1 MKVAIYGKYYLNST
15 EPIINDIFMFF
26 NNNGVEMIIEAAF
39 LKILH
44 EKKIIQKE
52 YKTFTSHK
60 ELDSSF
66 DMLISI
72 GGDGSILRAADL
84 VRNSGVPILGINAGR
99 LGFLATVQK
108 ENIAEFMQFIINKK
122 YTISKRTLLSLSCT
136 PSNTAVEEINFAMN
150 EISVSRKDTTSMIT
164 IETYLNKE
172 FLNSYWADGLIIATP
187 TGSTGYSMSCGG
199 PILTPDVKGL
209 VITPIAPHNLNAR
222 PLVIPDETEIRLKV
236 SGREKNYLVS
246 LDSRITS
253 VKNETIL
260 IIKKTPFQ
268 INMVEINRG
277 DNYYICIQFLFKN
290 VQTFPSFIFST
301 YYGNERTNSRVWHIS
316 WRK

>member
-1 MKVAIYGKYYLNST
+1 MKVAIYGKHYLNST
-15 EPIINDIFMFF
+15 EPIINDIFVFF
-26 NNNGVEMIIEAAF
+26 NINGVEMIIEAAF

-72 GGDGSILRAADL
+72 GGDGTILRAAAL

-108 ENIAEFMQFIINKK
+108 ENIAEFMQFIIDKK

-136 PSNTAVEEINFAMN
+136 PTNEAVEEINFAMN

-164 IETYLNKE
+164 IETYLNNE

-199 PILTPDVKGL
+199 PILTPDVKGF

-222 PLVIPDETEIRLKV
+222 PLVVPDETEIRLKV
-236 SGREKNYLVS
+236 SGREEHYLVS

-260 IIKKTPFQ
+260 VIKKTPFQ
-268 INMVEINRG
+268 INMVEIPEET
-277 DNYYICIQFLFKN
+277 FLK
-290 VQTFPSFIFST
+290 TL
-301 YYGNERTNSRVWHIS
+301 RTKLFWGEDRRN
-316 WRK
+316 